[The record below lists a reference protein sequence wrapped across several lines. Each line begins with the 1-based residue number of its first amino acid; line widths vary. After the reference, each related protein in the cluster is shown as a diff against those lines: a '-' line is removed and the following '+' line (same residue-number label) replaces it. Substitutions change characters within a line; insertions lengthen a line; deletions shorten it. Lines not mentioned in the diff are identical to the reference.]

1 MDWGTVL
8 SIVLGAILGA
18 AASLVTTEVT
28 YRRTRSDQVR
38 DVKLSTFAQYLS
50 ALKRFPLV
58 AEQAESGHITEV
70 DALIKEM
77 ADLEAMISLRSPKLH
92 QVLDDA
98 PNFITDDGG
107 RPLAR
112 EERRSR
118 VKGFADDVRKA
129 MEQELGSPA
138 R

>member
-1 MDWGTVL
+1 MDWGTVF

-28 YRRTRSDQVR
+28 YRRTRSDQIR
-38 DVKLSTFAQYLS
+38 DVKISTFAQYLS
-50 ALKRFPLV
+50 ALTRFPLA
-58 AEQAESGHITEV
+58 AEEAESGHITEV

-77 ADLEAMISLRSPKLH
+77 SDLEAMISLRSPKLH

-98 PNFITDDGG
+98 PNFITDDSG

-112 EERRSR
+112 EERRRR
-118 VKGFADDVRKA
+118 VKVFADDVRKA
-129 MEQELGSPA
+129 MEQELASPA